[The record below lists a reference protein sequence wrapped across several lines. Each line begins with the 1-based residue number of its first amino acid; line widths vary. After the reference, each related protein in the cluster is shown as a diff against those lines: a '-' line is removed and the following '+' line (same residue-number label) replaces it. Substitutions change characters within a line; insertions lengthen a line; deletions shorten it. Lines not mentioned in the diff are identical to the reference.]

1 MGGAPIGALVMGVC
15 TRAFGP
21 HHAALVPAIGMMV
34 LVLFN
39 IVATPIWRL
48 TRKDGAII
56 VRARR

>member
-1 MGGAPIGALVMGVC
+1 
-15 TRAFGP
+15 
-21 HHAALVPAIGMMV
+21 MMV